1 MSHTV
6 SSIRKAAL
14 EGLSYAAYLV
24 DYFGWEAPFPEDN
37 HLDLGT
43 TLNLAAC
50 KIAANV
56 GEPVCDVEALMGYL
70 LDQHLKGS
78 TPAVWRGLTEWQA
91 TEGRTAADVAGA
103 LRSAAA

>member
-14 EGLSYAAYLV
+14 EGLNYAAYLV
-24 DYFGWEAPFPEDN
+24 DYFGWEAPSPEGS

-50 KIAANV
+50 KIAADT
-56 GEPVCDVEALMGYL
+56 GEPVYEIEALMGYL
-70 LDQHLKGS
+70 LDRHLKGP
-78 TPAVWRGLTEWQA
+78 TPANWHGLTEWQA
-91 TEGRTAADVAGA
+91 EDGRTAVHVAGA